1 MFLLRKLEVKKGCRV
16 AASSIKRGSISA
28 SRFEGWGARL
38 TIINQAKKRSWKS
51 GWKLVS
57 RRLG

>member
-16 AASSIKRGSISA
+16 AASSIKRGSIST

-38 TIINQAKKRSWKS
+38 TIINQAKKGVGRVGGNWS
-51 GWKLVS
+51 
-57 RRLG
+57 LGV